1 MSSQNTESSAL
12 LARNITKTGSI
23 QTYYTAKLMVDKD
36 LVDDFFRAYA
46 YFRWIDD
53 VIDITAETDEERRR
67 FTAGQRQLI
76 DDLYKKKPVAD
87 LQGEEEI
94 LRDLIINDRGENSGL
109 QSFISNMFAIIEFDA
124 HRKGRL
130 ISAEELDWYVNTLG
144 ISVTDGLLYF
154 IGNGSPYPERSNR
167 YLAGTAAHISHL
179 LRDTDQ
185 DNRDGFFNIPSEY
198 LADKNIKM
206 DDVDNP
212 AYKDWVRGRVE
223 QARVMFT
230 EGKKYLDELEILRSK
245 IVGYWYCARFEVV
258 LDTIEADGY
267 RLRREYHERR
277 QIRTWLMILWLG
289 LSLSVK
295 HVFTRI
301 KPSSPIL
308 PK

>member
-1 MSSQNTESSAL
+1 MNSHNSESSAL

-23 QTYYTAKLMVDKD
+23 QTYYTAKLMVDRD

-46 YFRWIDD
+46 YFRWVDD

-67 FTAGQRQLI
+67 FTADQRQLI
-76 DDLYKKKPVAD
+76 DDLYSKKPVAD
-87 LQGEEEI
+87 LQTEEEI
-94 LRDLIINDRGENSGL
+94 LRDLIFNDRVENSGL
-109 QSFISNMFAIIEFDA
+109 QSFICNMFAIIEFDA

-144 ISVTDGLLYF
+144 RSVTDGLLYF
-154 IGNGSPYPERSNR
+154 IGNGSPYPEASNR

-179 LRDTDQ
+179 LRDIDQ

-198 LADKNIKM
+198 LAEKNIRQ

-230 EGKKYLDELEILRSK
+230 EGKKYLDELDVLRSK
-245 IVGYWYCARFEVV
+245 IVGYWY
-258 LDTIEADGY
+258 
-267 RLRREYHERR
+267 
-277 QIRTWLMILWLG
+277 
-289 LSLSVK
+289 
-295 HVFTRI
+295 
-301 KPSSPIL
+301 
-308 PK
+308 